1 MAKESRKVTETIAE
15 LKEKVSREYR
25 AEIVGVFGSY
35 ARGEEKAGSAIFHLY
50 RAAGIIDAQLRL
62 R

>member
-1 MAKESRKVTETIAE
+1 MAKESRKITETIAE

-25 AEIVGVFGSY
+25 AEVVGVFGSY
-35 ARGEEKAGSAIFHLY
+35 ARGEQKAGSDVFHLY
-50 RAAGIIDAQLRL
+50 RAAGIIDTRLRL